1 VRSRWSILAVLF
13 AVRATMAFQFRSV
26 AAVAPLLGHEFG
38 AGTGDIGIL
47 IGRHFAPGAG
57 AAGRRNRAPVRRQDD
72 GACGSRADVRRRPD
86 DGVRGIISSS
96 LRIRIKAV
104 CFTVIANVPLTVMT
118 VGSSSPI
125 GAAKMALAQKKS
137 VVPAAEERRRF
148 QRVKVHLLGRY
159 MLPDRR
165 EFPCQIINMSPGG
178 LAMLAP
184 GIGNVGDRVIA
195 YLDHIGRVEGKI
207 TRIIDNGFAMSVGAT
222 PRKRDKL
229 AAQLTWLA
237 NRDILNLPED
247 RRHDRIVPRNPIALM
262 TLEDGSQMTCRIIDL
277 SLSGAAIA
285 AEKRPP
291 VQSRVSL
298 GRVQAQ
304 VVRHL
309 EEGFALEFVHEQLA
323 ETLEDSISER

>member
-1 VRSRWSILAVLF
+1 
-13 AVRATMAFQFRSV
+13 
-26 AAVAPLLGHEFG
+26 
-38 AGTGDIGIL
+38 
-47 IGRHFAPGAG
+47 
-57 AAGRRNRAPVRRQDD
+57 
-72 GACGSRADVRRRPD
+72 
-86 DGVRGIISSS
+86 
-96 LRIRIKAV
+96 
-104 CFTVIANVPLTVMT
+104 
-118 VGSSSPI
+118 
-125 GAAKMALAQKKS
+125 MALAQKS
-137 VVPAAEERRRF
+137 ILPSAVERRRF

-207 TRIIDNGFAMSVGAT
+207 TRIIDNGFAMTVGAT
-222 PRKRDKL
+222 ARKRDKL

-247 RRHDRIVPRNPIALM
+247 RRHDRIVPRNPIALL

-285 AEKRPP
+285 AENRPP
-291 VQSRVSL
+291 VHSQVSL
-298 GRVQAQ
+298 GRVQAR

-323 ETLEDSISER
+323 ETLDDSISAR

>member
-1 VRSRWSILAVLF
+1 
-13 AVRATMAFQFRSV
+13 
-26 AAVAPLLGHEFG
+26 
-38 AGTGDIGIL
+38 
-47 IGRHFAPGAG
+47 
-57 AAGRRNRAPVRRQDD
+57 
-72 GACGSRADVRRRPD
+72 
-86 DGVRGIISSS
+86 
-96 LRIRIKAV
+96 
-104 CFTVIANVPLTVMT
+104 
-118 VGSSSPI
+118 
-125 GAAKMALAQKKS
+125 MALAHKQS
-137 VVPAAEERRRF
+137 IHPGAEERRRF

-247 RRHDRIVPRNPIALM
+247 RRHDRIMPRNPIAML
-262 TLEDGSQMTCRIIDL
+262 TLEDGSQMTGRIIDL

-291 VQSRVSL
+291 MKSQILL
-298 GRVQAQ
+298 GRVQSR

-309 EEGFALEFVHEQLA
+309 EDGFAIEFIHEQHA
-323 ETLEDSISER
+323 ETLEDSVNAR